1 MATLTLFPITYS
13 KSGVSTN
20 GALSLFTP
28 CKNIGD
34 KNCFEKK
41 IFCSNHE
48 FFLVAKEVS
57 KVDVEEVPRCGD
69 HDVVIVSVSYPL
81 WVT

>member
-1 MATLTLFPITYS
+1 MKGSIILWLYHEVFD
-13 KSGVSTN
+13 VS
-20 GALSLFTP
+20 
-28 CKNIGD
+28 
-34 KNCFEKK
+34 EK
-41 IFCSNHE
+41 
-48 FFLVAKEVS
+48 VA